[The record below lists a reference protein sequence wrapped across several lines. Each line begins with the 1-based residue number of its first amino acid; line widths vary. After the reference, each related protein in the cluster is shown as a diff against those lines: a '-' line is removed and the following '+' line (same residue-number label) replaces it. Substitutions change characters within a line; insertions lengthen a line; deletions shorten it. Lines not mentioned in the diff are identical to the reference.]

1 MIEKKNNHWVFFV
14 GLSVG
19 LLCTRIWY
27 MLLSSLMMCFNKLF
41 ICLPWSHLYAVI
53 LFAQQQKIA
62 GIQIY
67 ERCEIN
73 SDFVMDFKNPL
84 TYLKKKS
91 MSSFLYIHILNC
103 ILIIKYQINDEI
115 AWKLDTLNSYVFEIK
130 KKCWQNMYSVTK
142 QFCFISVFQFLS
154 NYTECLTN
162 DLVTGLGM
170 VVAIPMCGGRFKQI
184 INF

>member
-1 MIEKKNNHWVFFV
+1 MIEKKNNHFFFV

-41 ICLPWSHLYAVI
+41 ICLSWSHLYAVI

-84 TYLKKKS
+84 TYLKKINEF
-91 MSSFLYIHILNC
+91 FLIHSYPKLYFN
-103 ILIIKYQINDEI
+103 YQINDEI

-130 KKCWQNMYSVTK
+130 KKCWQNMYSLSYLTVLLY
-142 QFCFISVFQFLS
+142 FSVSIFIKLHWVPDQWFGHGPR
-154 NYTECLTN
+154 NGGGDTN
-162 DLVTGLGM
+162 VWG
-170 VVAIPMCGGRFKQI
+170 
-184 INF
+184 

>member
-1 MIEKKNNHWVFFV
+1 MIEKKNNHFFFV

-73 SDFVMDFKNPL
+73 SDFVMDFKNPS

-130 KKCWQNMYSVTK
+130 KKCWQNMYSLSYLTVL
-142 QFCFISVFQFLS
+142 FYFSVSIFIKLHWVPDQWFGHGPR
-154 NYTECLTN
+154 NGGGDTN
-162 DLVTGLGM
+162 VWG
-170 VVAIPMCGGRFKQI
+170 
-184 INF
+184 

>member
-1 MIEKKNNHWVFFV
+1 
-14 GLSVG
+14 
-19 LLCTRIWY
+19 

-41 ICLPWSHLYAVI
+41 ICLSWSHLYAVI

-62 GIQIY
+62 GIHIY

-91 MSSFLYIHILNC
+91 ISSFLYIHILNC
-103 ILIIKYQINDEI
+103 ILIIRYQVNDEI
-115 AWKLDTLNSYVFEIK
+115 ALKLDTLNSYVFEIK
-130 KKCWQNMYSVTK
+130 
-142 QFCFISVFQFLS
+142 FCFISVFQFLS